1 MHYCCAVGQLNF
13 SIVCIVT
20 LSILSLHCQLGFKSQ
35 NPQTYKPTASS
46 RQSAGARVPPKRS
59 GSSAGKLT
67 GNGGM
72 GTRSISVG
80 TLNQAVRSNQIHI
93 KYMLIVIN
101 IYLIY
106 FDLLQQ
112 SDSDPDA
119 PMSRGGILR
128 PTIAS
133 QNKVNG
139 GGHG

>member
-1 MHYCCAVGQLNF
+1 
-13 SIVCIVT
+13 
-20 LSILSLHCQLGFKSQ
+20 
-35 NPQTYKPTASS
+35 
-46 RQSAGARVPPKRS
+46 
-59 GSSAGKLT
+59 
-67 GNGGM
+67 
-72 GTRSISVG
+72 
-80 TLNQAVRSNQIHI
+80 
-93 KYMLIVIN
+93 MLIVTN
-101 IYLIY
+101 LYLIY